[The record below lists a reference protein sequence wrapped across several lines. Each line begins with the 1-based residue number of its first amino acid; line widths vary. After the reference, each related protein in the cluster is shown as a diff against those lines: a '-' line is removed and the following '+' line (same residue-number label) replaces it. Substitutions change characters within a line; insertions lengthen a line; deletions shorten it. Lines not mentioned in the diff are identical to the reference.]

1 MSHAPSPYT
10 LPMAVRE
17 FDPFRLDVEAFAKE
31 GASLDGRWPL
41 AQLDRLAES
50 AFAEPESV
58 DDVAAGRE
66 VSWQVRGEWRA
77 LRGGDLQIWL
87 HLSAGAELPLE
98 CQRCLKPVTA
108 VVDTQRSFLF
118 VRGEDA
124 AAQLDADS
132 EDDVL
137 ALTRALD
144 LRELIED
151 ELLLALPLVPRHEV
165 CPSPLPVPAAGA
177 EAAAEAPPHPFAGLA
192 ALKRGSRLN

>member
-1 MSHAPSPYT
+1 
-10 LPMAVRE
+10 MAARE

-31 GASLDGRWPL
+31 AASLAGRWPL

-50 AFAEPESV
+50 AVTPPESAG
-58 DDVAAGRE
+58 DTDPLAGRE
-66 VSWQVRGEWRA
+66 VTWHVRGESRA
-77 LRGGDLQIWL
+77 VRGGSESDRQIWL
-87 HLSAGAELPLE
+87 HLNAQAELPLE
-98 CQRCLKPVTA
+98 CQRCLKPVATP
-108 VVDTQRSFLF
+108 VDVERSFLF

-137 ALTRALD
+137 SLTRALD

-165 CPSPLPVPAAGA
+165 CDTPLPMPSDDGHVSDGD
-177 EAAAEAPPHPFAGLA
+177 APPHPFAGLA

>member
-1 MSHAPSPYT
+1 
-10 LPMAVRE
+10 MAARE

-31 GASLDGRWPL
+31 GATLAGRWPM

-50 AFAEPESV
+50 AVAEPDSGV
-58 DDVAAGRE
+58 DAAAGRE
-66 VSWQVRGEWRA
+66 VAWEVRGELRA
-77 LRGGDLQIWL
+77 LRGGDSQIWL
-87 HLSAGAELPLE
+87 HLSAHAELPLE
-98 CQRCLKPVTA
+98 CQRCLKPVIS
-108 VVDTQRSFLF
+108 VVNAARSFLF

-151 ELLLALPLVPRHEV
+151 ELLLALPLVPRHDV
-165 CPSPLPVPAAGA
+165 CQSPLPMSAADDG
-177 EAAAEAPPHPFAGLA
+177 AAAEAPPHPFAELA
-192 ALKRGSRLN
+192 SLKRGPRLN

>member
-1 MSHAPSPYT
+1 
-10 LPMAVRE
+10 MAARE

-31 GASLDGRWPL
+31 GASLDGRWSL

-50 AFAEPESV
+50 ALAEPDS
-58 DDVAAGRE
+58 DVEATSGRE
-66 VSWQVRGEWRA
+66 VSWQVRGELRA
-77 LRGGDLQIWL
+77 LRGGDSQLWL
-87 HLSAGAELPLE
+87 HLNAHTELPLE
-98 CQRCLKPVTA
+98 CQRCLKPVVTG
-108 VVDTQRSFLF
+108 VDTERSFLF

-151 ELLLALPLVPRHEV
+151 ELLLALPLVPRHDV
-165 CPSPLPVPAAGA
+165 CLSPLPMSVADDDAS
-177 EAAAEAPPHPFAGLA
+177 AEAPPHPFAGLA
-192 ALKRGSRLN
+192 ALKRGPRLN

>member
-1 MSHAPSPYT
+1 
-10 LPMAVRE
+10 MAARE
-17 FDPFRLDVEAFAKE
+17 FDPFRLDVEAFARA
-31 GASLDGRWPL
+31 GASLEGRWPVM
-41 AQLDRLAES
+41 QLDRLAGS
-50 AFAEPESV
+50 AFADPEAAGSADPV
-58 DDVAAGRE
+58 AGRE
-66 VSWQVRGEWRA
+66 VAWRMRGEWRA
-77 LRGGDLQIWL
+77 VRGGLDSDRQIWL
-87 HLSAGAELPLE
+87 HLDAQTELPLE
-98 CQRCLKPVTA
+98 CQRCLKPVVTP
-108 VVDTQRSFLF
+108 VDVQRSFLF

-165 CPSPLPVPAAGA
+165 CEAPLPVAFDDG
-177 EAAAEAPPHPFAGLA
+177 EAATDADAPPHPFAGLA

>member
-1 MSHAPSPYT
+1 
-10 LPMAVRE
+10 MAARE

-31 GASLDGRWPL
+31 GASLDGHWPL
-41 AQLDRLAES
+41 AQLDRLAE
-50 AFAEPESV
+50 AAHAEPDSGA
-58 DDVAAGRE
+58 DAVADRE
-66 VSWQVRGEWRA
+66 VTWQVRGELRA

-87 HLSAGAELPLE
+87 HLNAHTELPLE
-98 CQRCLKPVTA
+98 CQRCLKPVVTA
-108 VVDTQRSFLF
+108 VDAERSFLF

-151 ELLLALPLVPRHEV
+151 ELLLALPLVPRHDV
-165 CPSPLPVPAAGA
+165 CLSPLPMSAADD
-177 EAAAEAPPHPFAGLA
+177 EAPAEAPPHPFAGLA
-192 ALKRGSRLN
+192 ALKRGPRPN

>member
-1 MSHAPSPYT
+1 
-10 LPMAVRE
+10 MAARE

-31 GASLDGRWPL
+31 GATLAGRWPL

-50 AFAEPESV
+50 ALAEPGSNV
-58 DDVAAGRE
+58 DATAGRE
-66 VSWQVRGEWRA
+66 VTWQVRGELRA
-77 LRGGDLQIWL
+77 LRGGESQIWL
-87 HLSAGAELPLE
+87 QLNAHTELPLE
-98 CQRCLKPVTA
+98 CQRCLKPVVSA
-108 VVDTQRSFLF
+108 VDTERSFLF

-165 CPSPLPVPAAGA
+165 CPSPLPMSAADD